1 MTHTQITD
9 VHMKCTFHFIHR
21 WMSDYDI
28 AHSLHSFL
36 QHLETKSVRLKIWY
50 AISHKNSF
58 KMFLHLNAAYLTCME
73 WIKLLILM
81 FNYFYHVYQH
91 LLQSLPISLL
101 QTKRIRTYMKNDP
114 RWRIADRGPRS
125 RTAVRAEQSWCTEN
139 MQCAAIALLLTLS
152 LPGGVQGSCK
162 IYKKE
167 GERYSVHRNNA
178 GGKCKLL
185 VCTWLPGGGWC
196 LTAEST

>member
-1 MTHTQITD
+1 
-9 VHMKCTFHFIHR
+9 MKCTFHFIHR

-36 QHLETKSVRLKIWY
+36 QHFETKSVRLKIWY

-58 KMFLHLNAAYLTCME
+58 KMFLHLNAAYLTCMK

-81 FNYFYHVYQH
+81 FNYFHHVYQH

-125 RTAVRAEQSWCTEN
+125 RTACSEN
-139 MQCAAIALLLTLS
+139 RV
-152 LPGGVQGSCK
+152 GVQRTCSA
-162 IYKKE
+162 
-167 GERYSVHRNNA
+167 RRSRSSPSVSWAESRA
-178 GGKCKLL
+178 RARFTRRKRKGIVFRGMMQEVSVSFMCA
-185 VCTWLPGGGWC
+185 CAWLPRGGWC
-196 LTAEST
+196 ITAEST